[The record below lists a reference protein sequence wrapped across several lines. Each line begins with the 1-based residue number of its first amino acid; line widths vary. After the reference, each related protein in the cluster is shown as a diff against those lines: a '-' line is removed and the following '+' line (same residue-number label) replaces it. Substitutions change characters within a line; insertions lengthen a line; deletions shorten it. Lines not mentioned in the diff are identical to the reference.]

1 MVEAPINYAPLV
13 FNAAGS
19 IKLKV
24 LFLSLSEIPAFSVL
38 HHLRQESLVGSLAQ
52 AKDG

>member
-38 HHLRQESLVGSLAQ
+38 HHLRQEYLAGLLVP
-52 AKDG
+52 AKVG